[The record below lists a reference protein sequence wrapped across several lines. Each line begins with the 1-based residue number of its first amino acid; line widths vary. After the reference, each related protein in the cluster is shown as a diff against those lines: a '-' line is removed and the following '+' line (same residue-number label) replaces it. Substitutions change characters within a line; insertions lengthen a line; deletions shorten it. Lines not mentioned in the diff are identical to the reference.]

1 MRPIRHI
8 AIAAVFVAI
17 MGVFSS
23 AAQSEP
29 QPVSLATYAFNF
41 PTYGFEIT
49 VSGKTRLTYEPLA
62 ADGRI
67 RIKEE
72 GYSLR
77 SLLSGMNRDDRQAF
91 VAFYNDHCFIKRGQR
106 QCNITASGEVE
117 LDDDMQMIF
126 RIQKARLWKD
136 GNVLTVGAP

>member
-1 MRPIRHI
+1 MRPFRHI
-8 AIAAVFVAI
+8 AMAAVLVVL
-17 MGVFSS
+17 MGVCSG

-29 QPVSLATYAFNF
+29 VPVSLATYAFDF

-49 VSGKTRLTYEPLA
+49 VSGKTRLTYKPLA

-67 RIKEE
+67 KIREG

-77 SLLSGMNRDDRQAF
+77 SVLSGMNRDDRQAF
-91 VAFYNDHCFIKRGQR
+91 VAFYNDHCFIRAGQR

-117 LDDDMQMIF
+117 LDDDMYMFF
-126 RIQKARLWKD
+126 RIQRAKLWKD
-136 GNVLTVGAP
+136 GNVLTVGSP